1 MGEEIRLLI
10 AEDQPLMRRGLCTVL
25 DLEPGFQV
33 AGQAANG
40 REAVDETRRL
50 RPDVVLMDLQLP
62 VIDGVQAT
70 REIVRDALARVLI
83 LTTFDTEDYVLDAI
97 RAGAAG
103 YLLKDVDAR
112 ELCDVIRRI
121 AAGEAF
127 VQPSVAAKYL
137 RHLAE
142 ARERAE
148 FEALTPRELD
158 VLRLLA
164 KGASNRDIG
173 AALHISEST
182 VKNHV
187 NSILGKLQVANRTAA
202 ALKAQDILQGEDR
215 HGGAP
220 A

>member
-1 MGEEIRLLI
+1 MAQPIRLLI
-10 AEDQPLMRRGLCTVL
+10 AEDQPLMRRGLRTVL

-33 AGQAANG
+33 AGEAPDGLQAVALA
-40 REAVDETRRL
+40 REL

-62 VIDGVQAT
+62 VQDGVQAT
-70 REIVRDALARVLI
+70 REIIQEGLGRVLI

-103 YLLKDVDAR
+103 YLLKDVDAS
-112 ELCDVIRRI
+112 ELCGVIRRI

-137 RHLAE
+137 RQIAQ
-142 ARERAE
+142 ARRSETE
-148 FEALTPRELD
+148 ELTPRELD

-164 KGASNRDIG
+164 RGASNREIAEG
-173 AALHISEST
+173 LFISEST

-187 NSILGKLQVANRTAA
+187 NSILGKLQVPNRTRA
-202 ALKAQDILQGEDR
+202 ALRAQEFLPP
-215 HGGAP
+215 GGHET
-220 A
+220 

>member
-1 MGEEIRLLI
+1 MADPIRLLI
-10 AEDQPLMRRGLCTVL
+10 AEDQPLMRRGLRTVL

-33 AGQAANG
+33 VGEAQDGRQAVAQA
-40 REAVDETRRL
+40 RLL

-62 VIDGVQAT
+62 VQDGVQAT
-70 REIVRDALARVLI
+70 REIIQEGLGRVLI

-103 YLLKDVDAR
+103 YLLKDVDAT
-112 ELCDVIRRI
+112 ELCGVIRRI

-137 RHLAE
+137 RQIAQ
-142 ARERAE
+142 ARRPEVE
-148 FEALTPRELD
+148 ELTPRELD

-164 KGASNRDIG
+164 RGASNREI
-173 AALHISEST
+173 AEKLFISEST

-187 NSILGKLQVANRTAA
+187 NSILGKLQVPNRTRA
-202 ALKAQDILQGEDR
+202 ALRAQEFLPPQGQER
-215 HGGAP
+215 
-220 A
+220 